1 MRRREFI
8 TFLGGAIS
16 AWPFAAHAQGL
27 KAIPKVGF
35 LFPGPEEMAKSRRVL
50 LLDGLRSE
58 GFHEPDQVTLVTRV
72 TNGDLTRISP
82 LLNELIAEKIDV
94 LIPLGPAVTR
104 AALPL
109 TTSVPIVIFDLE
121 TDPIESG
128 WLRSYAHPGGNI
140 TGIFSDFPDFSA
152 KWLELLKEAVPKC
165 AHIVVLWDPTTTTV
179 QTKAIAVA
187 AQQVHVS
194 SEVLEIK
201 GTTEFD
207 AVFETVNARH
217 PDGLLILSSPLVSI
231 NSKRLAELALK
242 YRIPAVSLFS
252 NFARTGGL
260 ISYGPNLNDLY
271 REAGAMAGKVLKG
284 TNPANLL
291 AERPTRFELIVNL
304 QTAKA
309 LNLTMPTSIL
319 LRADEVIE

>member
-1 MRRREFI
+1 MQRREFI
-8 TFLGGAIS
+8 TLLGGAIS

-35 LFPGPEEMAKSRRVL
+35 LFPGPEEVAKSRRVL

-58 GFHEPDQVTLVTRV
+58 GFREPDQVTLVTRA

-104 AALPL
+104 TALSL
-109 TTSVPIVIFDLE
+109 TTSIPIVIFDLE

-152 KWLELLKEAVPKC
+152 KWLELLKEAVPNC

-179 QTKAIAVA
+179 QTKAITVA

-194 SEVLEIK
+194 SEVVEIK
-201 GTTEFD
+201 GAAELD
-207 AVFETVNARH
+207 AVFEIVNAHR

-231 NSKRLAELALK
+231 YSKRLAELALK
-242 YRIPAVSLFS
+242 YRMPAISLFS

-260 ISYGPNLNDLY
+260 LSYGPNLNDLY

-284 TNPANLL
+284 TNPAILP
-291 AERPTRFELIVNL
+291 AERPTRFEMIVNL

>member
-1 MRRREFI
+1 MQRRDFI
-8 TFLGGAIS
+8 TLLGGAIS

-27 KAIPKVGF
+27 KAMPKVGF
-35 LFPGPEEMAKSRRVL
+35 LFPGPEEVAKSRRVL

-58 GFHEPDQVTLVTRV
+58 GFREPDQVTLVTRA

-104 AALPL
+104 TALSL
-109 TTSVPIVIFDLE
+109 TTSIPIVIFDLE

-152 KWLELLKEAVPKC
+152 KWLELLKEAVPNC

-194 SEVLEIK
+194 SEVVEIK
-201 GTTEFD
+201 GAAELD
-207 AVFETVNARH
+207 AVFETVNAHR

-231 NSKRLAELALK
+231 YSKRLAELALK
-242 YRIPAVSLFS
+242 YRMPAISLFS

-260 ISYGPNLNDLY
+260 LSYGPDLNDLY
-271 REAGAMAGKVLKG
+271 REAGAMAGKILKG
-284 TNPANLL
+284 TNPAILP
-291 AERPTRFELIVNL
+291 AERPTRFEMIVNL

>member
-1 MRRREFI
+1 MQRREFI
-8 TFLGGAIS
+8 TLLGGAIS

-35 LFPGPEEMAKSRRVL
+35 LFPGPEEVAKSRRVL

-58 GFHEPDQVTLVTRV
+58 GFREPDQVTLVTRA

-104 AALPL
+104 TALSL
-109 TTSVPIVIFDLE
+109 TTTIPIVIFDLE

-152 KWLELLKEAVPKC
+152 KWLELLKEAVPNC

-194 SEVLEIK
+194 SEVVEIK
-201 GTTEFD
+201 GAAELD
-207 AVFETVNARH
+207 AVFETVNAHR

-231 NSKRLAELALK
+231 YSKRLAELALK
-242 YRIPAVSLFS
+242 YRMPAISLFS

-260 ISYGPNLNDLY
+260 LSYGPDLNDLY
-271 REAGAMAGKVLKG
+271 REAGAMAGKILKG
-284 TNPANLL
+284 TNPAILP
-291 AERPTRFELIVNL
+291 AERPTRFEMIVNL

>member
-8 TFLGGAIS
+8 TLLGGAIS
-16 AWPFAAHAQGL
+16 ARPFAVHAQGL

-35 LFPGPEEMAKSRRVL
+35 LFPGPEEVAKSRRVL

-58 GFHEPDQVTLVTRV
+58 GFREPDQITLVTRA

-104 AALPL
+104 AALSL

-201 GTTEFD
+201 ETTELD
-207 AVFETVNARH
+207 AVFATVNERH
-217 PDGLLILSSPLVSI
+217 PDGLVILSSPLVSI

-242 YRIPAVSLFS
+242 YRMPAISLFS

-260 ISYGPNLNDLY
+260 MSYGPNLNDLY

-284 TNPANLL
+284 TNPAILP

>member
-1 MRRREFI
+1 MQRREFI
-8 TFLGGAIS
+8 TLLGGAIS

-35 LFPGPEEMAKSRRVL
+35 LFPGPEEVAKSRRVL
-50 LLDGLRSE
+50 LLEGLRSE
-58 GFHEPDQVTLVTRV
+58 GFREPDQVTLVTRA

-104 AALPL
+104 TALSL
-109 TTSVPIVIFDLE
+109 TTSVPIIVFDLE

-152 KWLELLKEAVPKC
+152 KWLELLKEAVPNC

-194 SEVLEIK
+194 SEVVEIK
-201 GTTEFD
+201 GAAELD
-207 AVFETVNARH
+207 AVFETVNAHR

-231 NSKRLAELALK
+231 YSKRLAELALK
-242 YRIPAVSLFS
+242 YRMPAISLFS

-260 ISYGPNLNDLY
+260 LSYGPNLNDLY
-271 REAGAMAGKVLKG
+271 REAGAMAGKILKG
-284 TNPANLL
+284 TNPAILP
-291 AERPTRFELIVNL
+291 AERPTRFEMIVNL

>member
-8 TFLGGAIS
+8 TLLGGAIS
-16 AWPFAAHAQGL
+16 ARPFAVHARGL
-27 KAIPKVGF
+27 KAIPKVGL
-35 LFPGPEEMAKSRRVL
+35 LFPGPEDVAKSRRVL

-58 GFHEPDQVTLVTRV
+58 GFREPDQITLVTRA
-72 TNGDLTRISP
+72 TNDDLTRISP

-104 AALPL
+104 AALSL

-140 TGIFSDFPDFSA
+140 TGIFSDFSA

-201 GTTEFD
+201 GTTELD
-207 AVFETVNARH
+207 AVFETVNERH
-217 PDGLLILSSPLVSI
+217 QDGLVILSSPVVSI
-231 NSKRLAELALK
+231 NSKRFAELALK
-242 YRIPAVSLFS
+242 YRMPAFPCFQTLLEP
-252 NFARTGGL
+252 GG
-260 ISYGPNLNDLY
+260 
-271 REAGAMAGKVLKG
+271 
-284 TNPANLL
+284 
-291 AERPTRFELIVNL
+291 
-304 QTAKA
+304 
-309 LNLTMPTSIL
+309 
-319 LRADEVIE
+319 

>member
-1 MRRREFI
+1 MQRRDFI
-8 TFLGGAIS
+8 TLLGGAIS

-27 KAIPKVGF
+27 KAISKVGF
-35 LFPGPEEMAKSRRVL
+35 LFPGPEEVAKSRRVL

-58 GFHEPDQVTLVTRV
+58 GFREPDQVTLVTRA

-104 AALPL
+104 TALSL
-109 TTSVPIVIFDLE
+109 TTSIPIVIFDLE

-152 KWLELLKEAVPKC
+152 KWLELLKEAVPNC

-194 SEVLEIK
+194 SEVVEIK
-201 GTTEFD
+201 GAAELD
-207 AVFETVNARH
+207 AVFETVNAHR

-231 NSKRLAELALK
+231 YSKRLAELALK
-242 YRIPAVSLFS
+242 YRMPAISLFS

-260 ISYGPNLNDLY
+260 LSYGPDLNDLY
-271 REAGAMAGKVLKG
+271 REAGAMAGKILKG
-284 TNPANLL
+284 TNPAILP
-291 AERPTRFELIVNL
+291 AERPTRFEMIVNL
-304 QTAKA
+304 QTAKG

>member
-1 MRRREFI
+1 MQRRDFI
-8 TFLGGAIS
+8 TLLGGAIS

-35 LFPGPEEMAKSRRVL
+35 LFPGPEEVAKSRRVL

-58 GFHEPDQVTLVTRV
+58 GFREPDQVTLVTRA

-104 AALPL
+104 TALSL
-109 TTSVPIVIFDLE
+109 TTSIPIVIFDLE

-152 KWLELLKEAVPKC
+152 KWLELLKEAVPNC

-194 SEVLEIK
+194 SEVVEIK
-201 GTTEFD
+201 GAAELD
-207 AVFETVNARH
+207 AVFETVNAHR

-231 NSKRLAELALK
+231 YSKRLAELALK
-242 YRIPAVSLFS
+242 YRMPAISLFS

-260 ISYGPNLNDLY
+260 LSYGPDLNDLY
-271 REAGAMAGKVLKG
+271 REAGAMAGKILKG
-284 TNPANLL
+284 TNPAILP
-291 AERPTRFELIVNL
+291 AERPTRFEMIVNL

>member
-8 TFLGGAIS
+8 TLLGGAIS

-35 LFPGPEEMAKSRRVL
+35 LFPGPEEVANSRRVL

-58 GFHEPDQVTLVTRV
+58 GFREPDQVTLVTRA

-82 LLNELIAEKIDV
+82 LLNELIAEKINV

-104 AALPL
+104 TALSL

-140 TGIFSDFPDFSA
+140 TGIFSDFPDFSG
-152 KWLELLKEAVPKC
+152 KWLELLKEAVPNC

-194 SEVLEIK
+194 SEVVEIK
-201 GTTEFD
+201 EAAELD
-207 AVFETVNARH
+207 AVFETVNARR

-242 YRIPAVSLFS
+242 YRVPAISLFS

-260 ISYGPNLNDLY
+260 LSYGPNLNDLY

-284 TNPANLL
+284 TNPAILP

>member
-8 TFLGGAIS
+8 TLLGGAIS
-16 AWPFAAHAQGL
+16 AWPLAAHAQGL

-35 LFPGPEEMAKSRRVL
+35 LFPGPEEVANSRRVL

-58 GFHEPDQVTLVTRV
+58 GFREPDQITLVTRA

-104 AALPL
+104 AALSL

-152 KWLELLKEAVPKC
+152 KWLELLKEAVPNC

-194 SEVLEIK
+194 SEVVEIK
-201 GTTEFD
+201 EAAELD
-207 AVFETVNARH
+207 AVFETVNARR

-242 YRIPAVSLFS
+242 YRVPAISLFS

-260 ISYGPNLNDLY
+260 LSYGPNLNDLY

-284 TNPANLL
+284 TNPAILP

>member
-1 MRRREFI
+1 
-8 TFLGGAIS
+8 
-16 AWPFAAHAQGL
+16 
-27 KAIPKVGF
+27 
-35 LFPGPEEMAKSRRVL
+35 
-50 LLDGLRSE
+50 
-58 GFHEPDQVTLVTRV
+58 
-72 TNGDLTRISP
+72 LTRISP

-104 AALPL
+104 AALSL

-284 TNPANLL
+284 TNPANLP

>member
-104 AALPL
+104 AALSL

-284 TNPANLL
+284 TNPANLP

>member
-284 TNPANLL
+284 TNPANLP